1 MADVTS
7 STTAAATSAATP
19 VAAVSATVGQSIDAE
34 IVVLKSRL
42 ASLEASAKTDWSK
55 AVAWAKSNWAHIAL
69 TYPAA
74 ATILAPVV
82 KDLLKA
88 L

>member
-1 MADVTS
+1 MADVQS
-7 STTAAATSAATP
+7 SATATPAAPAAASAPSTLG
-19 VAAVSATVGQSIDAE
+19 GQIDAE
-34 IVVLKSRL
+34 ITILKSRI
-42 ASLEASAKTDWSK
+42 ASLESAAKTDWSK

>member
-1 MADVTS
+1 MS
-7 STTAAATSAATP
+7 SEHNTPTAAPAAPAAASAPSTLG
-19 VAAVSATVGQSIDAE
+19 GQIDAE
-34 IVVLKSRL
+34 ITILKSRI
-42 ASLEASAKTDWSK
+42 ASLESAAKTDCSK

-74 ATILAPVV
+74 VTILAPVV

>member
-1 MADVTS
+1 MSVES
-7 STTAAATSAATP
+7 SAPATPAAPAAASAPSTLG
-19 VAAVSATVGQSIDAE
+19 GQIDAE
-34 IVVLKSRL
+34 ITILKSRI
-42 ASLEASAKTDWSK
+42 ASLESAAKTDWSK

-82 KDLLKA
+82 KDFLKA

>member
-1 MADVTS
+1 MRVES
-7 STTAAATSAATP
+7 SAPATPAVPAAATAPSTKA
-19 VAAVSATVGQSIDAE
+19 GQIDAE
-34 IVVLKSRL
+34 ITVLKSRI
-42 ASLEASAKTDWSK
+42 ASLESAAKTDWSK

>member
-1 MADVTS
+1 MADVQS
-7 STTAAATSAATP
+7 SATAAPASAA
-19 VAAVSATVGQSIDAE
+19 SASAPSTLGGQIDAE
-34 IVVLKSRL
+34 ITVLKSRI
-42 ASLEASAKTDWSK
+42 ASLESAAKTDWSK

>member
-1 MADVTS
+1 MADVTG
-7 STTAAATSAATP
+7 TPVATPATPAAP
-19 VAAVSATVGQSIDAE
+19 VAAVATTLGQSIDAE
-34 IVVLKSRL
+34 IVVLKSRI
-42 ASLEASAKTDWSK
+42 AAVEASAKTDWSK
-55 AVAWAKSNWAHIAL
+55 AIAWAKSNWAHIAL

>member
-1 MADVTS
+1 MSVES
-7 STTAAATSAATP
+7 SAPATTAATTAISPAAPTTLG
-19 VAAVSATVGQSIDAE
+19 ASIDAE
-34 IVVLKSRL
+34 IVVLKSRI
-42 ASLEASAKTDWSK
+42 ASLESAAKTDWSK
-55 AVAWAKSNWAHIAL
+55 AIAWAKSNWAHIAL

>member
-1 MADVTS
+1 MADVQS
-7 STTAAATSAATP
+7 SAPATPAAPAAASAPSTLG
-19 VAAVSATVGQSIDAE
+19 GQIDAE
-34 IVVLKSRL
+34 ITVLKSRI
-42 ASLEASAKTDWSK
+42 AAVEASAKTDWSK
-55 AVAWAKSNWAHIAL
+55 AIAWAKSNWAHIAL